1 MQYYTVEDAGYGWV
15 LRIEILFFILREPDM
30 YLWVYRHVPNL
41 LYLTDYV
48 VTWESDEW
56 IGK

>member
-30 YLWVYRHVPNL
+30 YLCVDRCVPNL

-48 VTWESDEW
+48 VTWESDE
-56 IGK
+56 

>member
-1 MQYYTVEDAGYGWV
+1 V
-15 LRIEILFFILREPDM
+15 

-41 LYLTDYV
+41 LYLTDYE

-56 IGK
+56 IGKWLLG

>member
-30 YLWVYRHVPNL
+30 YLWVYRHVPIL
-41 LYLTDYV
+41 LYLTDYE
-48 VTWESDEW
+48 VTWESDE
-56 IGK
+56 